1 MTITV
6 HSMVKNEARFV
17 WFSMMSVINYVDK
30 ILLWDTGSTDRT
42 REIIQEILKTKEG
55 KKKVSFEEI
64 GEVDPISFTKARQQ
78 MLDQTE
84 TDWFMIVDGDEVW
97 WEKSIKK
104 VILTIK
110 SRGKNLESI
119 VNPYYNIVGDIFHYQ
134 EEEAGMYQ
142 IDDKAGHINIRAINR
157 NIPGLHFDKPHGQQG
172 LYDENEILIQ
182 DRSKKQ
188 RIFVDAPYMHFSNV
202 IRSMDRGNDLQVPK
216 RDLKLKYDL
225 GIVFPKDFKFPEV
238 FYQSKPEIV
247 PSPWDKRSK
256 YFITRAF
263 FETPLRKIKRRLFR
277 KKVGY

>member
-64 GEVDPISFTKARQQ
+64 GEVDPISFT
-78 MLDQTE
+78 
-84 TDWFMIVDGDEVW
+84 IVDGDEVW

-247 PSPWDKRSK
+247 PSPWDKR
-256 YFITRAF
+256 AF